1 MDVVRYIKSCKIV
14 TSLNNFLESIRS
26 YIRTIEDSNRVHI
39 SAPSSVKDLR
49 TTCQYQGV
57 KKDIVCRYELILS
70 VGTDEAYA
78 KELLE
83 RAKKKKWSARL
94 RAVM

>member
-1 MDVVRYIKSCKIV
+1 M
-14 TSLNNFLESIRS
+14 SLNKFLESVRN
-26 YIRTIEDSNRVHI
+26 YVRTIEDSNRVHV

-49 TTCQYQGV
+49 TTCQGA
-57 KKDIVCRYELILS
+57 KKNIVCRYELILS
-70 VGTDEAYA
+70 VGTDEVYA